1 MNTPLPRQLIDELLQ
16 MNDEAVKCIRGN
28 VSSADHLHLV
38 SSLVSSTT
46 KLTLP
51 STVSKRLEELSKSME
66 SAYDQAKVELVSSTD
81 EGDCEMED
89 ATDDDDVSMTSQ
101 TAESKVPPSKSR
113 MSKVDRPIKRRRSID
128 HLCKKSKEANQR
140 VTPPPTEYDEGMLVY
155 PNPLFPDDNIHDH
168 DCPEVLAALLFN
180 IGQLQLQRQQEE
192 IALRLFQ
199 LADDVLESDDSE
211 RCCSEHHVRYQLAI
225 LHQAAYTHFRQQD
238 YPSALNVLRKVLNTA
253 EHHYG
258 QHHMSTASALHCI
271 GTVMFHLRDRENQE
285 MLQVLQRAL
294 FTRKLLLGSGH
305 KDVATTLNNLGRIYF
320 DCSEIEKALTHY
332 EEALQIRQDL
342 FGEDHMDVAATTFN
356 IGQAHHRLGH
366 LDEALTRYSK
376 FYSYIS
382 RCGSQDQHRDEVV
395 ALKHMGQ
402 VYQEQKNIAEAKSC
416 YQEAINVSITVCDQQ
431 QEKETASILN
441 MYGNMLYE
449 AASFDKA
456 AEVYELG
463 LAIER
468 RVLEPCCVNIV
479 VTLSNIGQALMQQG
493 DYRRAL
499 CRYTE
504 AYAILSLQPEKDIK
518 KLTETLSIIGQIS
531 NLLGNHT
538 QAVKSFQEVISMRKA
553 ALGDHVD
560 VALALN
566 YLGLLYFKRG
576 SLDLAMKNFEESLR
590 VRRSCNPNSTSA
602 DIAVLSYNIGSI
614 HLHRGDNE
622 RALKCYQDALEV
634 ERATYGHVHQDVAV
648 TLQLIGKVYDKCGNY
663 DEATR
668 YYTEALDVWQKC
680 AEISTDTESQR
691 KYELNAAKLLASI
704 ASIHLRQGNIDQM
717 QQLLSEAHRIFR
729 DAGVPPDELKG
740 AWFSLYELSLLHP
753 HCAAAA

>member
-1 MNTPLPRQLIDELLQ
+1 
-16 MNDEAVKCIRGN
+16 
-28 VSSADHLHLV
+28 
-38 SSLVSSTT
+38 
-46 KLTLP
+46 
-51 STVSKRLEELSKSME
+51 
-66 SAYDQAKVELVSSTD
+66 
-81 EGDCEMED
+81 
-89 ATDDDDVSMTSQ
+89 
-101 TAESKVPPSKSR
+101 
-113 MSKVDRPIKRRRSID
+113 
-128 HLCKKSKEANQR
+128 
-140 VTPPPTEYDEGMLVY
+140 
-155 PNPLFPDDNIHDH
+155 
-168 DCPEVLAALLFN
+168 
-180 IGQLQLQRQQEE
+180 
-192 IALRLFQ
+192 
-199 LADDVLESDDSE
+199 
-211 RCCSEHHVRYQLAI
+211 
-225 LHQAAYTHFRQQD
+225 
-238 YPSALNVLRKVLNTA
+238 
-253 EHHYG
+253 
-258 QHHMSTASALHCI
+258 
-271 GTVMFHLRDRENQE
+271 
-285 MLQVLQRAL
+285 
-294 FTRKLLLGSGH
+294 
-305 KDVATTLNNLGRIYF
+305 
-320 DCSEIEKALTHY
+320 
-332 EEALQIRQDL
+332 
-342 FGEDHMDVAATTFN
+342 
-356 IGQAHHRLGH
+356 
-366 LDEALTRYSK
+366 
-376 FYSYIS
+376 
-382 RCGSQDQHRDEVV
+382 
-395 ALKHMGQ
+395 
-402 VYQEQKNIAEAKSC
+402 
-416 YQEAINVSITVCDQQ
+416 VCDQQ

>member
-1 MNTPLPRQLIDELLQ
+1 MNGHSPQQLIHELLE
-16 MNDEAVKCIRGN
+16 MNHEAVKCIRGN
-28 VSSADHLHLV
+28 VSSAD
-38 SSLVSSTT
+38 SLVCSLMSSTT

-51 STVSKRLEELSKSME
+51 SAVSRRLEELRRSME
-66 SAYDQAKVELVSSTD
+66 SVNSKAKMELVPSSGV
-81 EGDCEMED
+81 GDCEMED
-89 ATDDDDVSMTSQ
+89 ATDDDDVSTTSPR
-101 TAESKVPPSKSR
+101 AESMMPLKAR
-113 MSKVDRPIKRRRSID
+113 MSKVDRPIKRRRSMNN
-128 HLCKKSKEANQR
+128 LCKKSKAESQR
-140 VTPPPTEYDEGMLVY
+140 VTQPPTEYDEGMLVH
-155 PNPLFPDDNIHDH
+155 PNPLLPDDHLD
-168 DCPEVLAALLFN
+168 DCPEVLSALLFN
-180 IGQLQLQRQQEE
+180 IGQLQLQRRQEDV
-192 IALRLFQ
+192 ALRLFQ
-199 LADDVLESDDSE
+199 LACEVLESDDGDSK
-211 RCCSEHHVRYQLAI
+211 CCSSENHVRYHLAI
-225 LHQAAYTHFRQQD
+225 LHQVAYTHFRLQD
-238 YPSALNVLRKVLNTA
+238 YHSALEALKKVLGIA
-253 EHHYG
+253 QHQYG
-258 QHHMSTASALHCI
+258 QHHLSTASALHCI

-285 MLQVLQRAL
+285 MMHVLQRAL
-294 FTRKLLLGSGH
+294 ITRKLLLGSH
-305 KDVATTLNNLGRIYF
+305 HQDVATTLNNLGRIYF
-320 DCSEIEKALTHY
+320 DCNYHEKALSHY

-356 IGQAHHRLGH
+356 VGQAHHRLGH
-366 LDEALTRYSK
+366 LNEALNNYSR
-376 FYSYIS
+376 FYTYLS
-382 RCGSQDQHRDEVV
+382 RFGSQDQHRDEVV

-416 YQEAINVSITVCDQQ
+416 YQEAINISITVCDEQ

-449 AASFDKA
+449 AGSFDKA

-493 DYRRAL
+493 EYRRAL

-504 AYAILSLQPEKDIK
+504 AYALLSLQPEKDIK

-531 NLLGNHT
+531 NLLGNHI
-538 QAVKSFQEVISMRKA
+538 QAVKSFQEVVSIRKA

-576 SLDLAMKNFEESLR
+576 SLGLALANFEESLR
-590 VRRSCNPNSTSA
+590 VRRSCNPNWTSA

-614 HLHRGDNE
+614 HLHRGDND
-622 RALKCYQDALEV
+622 RALECYQDALEV
-634 ERATYGHVHQDVAV
+634 ERATYGHVHQDVAG

-663 DEATR
+663 DEAIQ
-668 YYTEALDVWQKC
+668 YKTEALGIWKKC
-680 AEISTDTESQR
+680 AESSNDTESQR
-691 KYELNAAKLLASI
+691 KYKLNAAKLLSSI
-704 ASIHLRQGNIDQM
+704 ASIHLRQGNIDEM
-717 QQLLSEAHRIFR
+717 QQFLSEAHRIFR
-729 DAGVPPDELKG
+729 DAGVPPDELKV